1 MSNQAPNFKQLVS
14 NLNDQQLSEL
24 RDEVNGTVEDRRKKF
39 DIERIRQ
46 GMSEDDRAE
55 ASGEILRALK
65 EAGY

>member
-39 DIERIRQ
+39 DINRIKQ
-46 GMSEDDRAE
+46 GMSQEDFAE
-55 ASGEILRALK
+55 AQSEILRALK
-65 EAGY
+65 GAGY